1 MKAIQIKN
9 LKKVY
14 NPYSS
19 FPKIALKDV
28 SLEVEESEFICI
40 MGTSGSG
47 KTTLIN
53 VLSTID
59 DATNGKI
66 QINLHNLIT
75 MSENERAL
83 LRKNEIGFIFQN
95 YNLIESLR
103 IKDNILF
110 SLRINNIDPKIQQ
123 ERLNQLTKLDKY
135 PLQCSGGQQQRA
147 AIARA
152 LIMQPQIIFADEP
165 TGNLDCENAKEL
177 MELFKKINKEN
188 HTTIVMVTH
197 DSLVASYSNR
207 LLYLEDGKISK
218 CLERKNKTQ
227 EEYYRDIIAIT
238 TKMDLAHV

>member
-1 MKAIQIKN
+1 MKAIQVEN

-14 NPYSS
+14 NPYSA

-59 DATNGKI
+59 EATNGKI

-75 MSENERAL
+75 MSENEKAL

-103 IKDNILF
+103 IKDNIF
-110 SLRINNIDPKIQQ
+110 
-123 ERLNQLTKLDKY
+123 
-135 PLQCSGGQQQRA
+135 
-147 AIARA
+147 
-152 LIMQPQIIFADEP
+152 IF
-165 TGNLDCENAKEL
+165 T
-177 MELFKKINKEN
+177 
-188 HTTIVMVTH
+188 
-197 DSLVASYSNR
+197 
-207 LLYLEDGKISK
+207 
-218 CLERKNKTQ
+218 
-227 EEYYRDIIAIT
+227 
-238 TKMDLAHV
+238 

>member
-1 MKAIQIKN
+1 MKAIKVEN

-14 NPYSS
+14 NPYSAFS
-19 FPKIALKDV
+19 KVALKDV

-59 DATNGKI
+59 EATNGKI
-66 QINLHNLIT
+66 QINLHNLMT
-75 MSENERAL
+75 MSENEKAL
-83 LRKNEIGFIFQN
+83 LRKKEIGFIFQN

-123 ERLNQLTKLDKY
+123 ERLNQLTKQLNIEEIPDKY

-152 LIMQPQIIFADEP
+152 LIMKPKIIFADEP
-165 TGNLDCENAKEL
+165 TGNLDTQTSHDVMGLLKTVARKYQQ
-177 MELFKKINKEN
+177 
-188 HTTIVMVTH
+188 TTILITH
-197 DSLVASYSNR
+197 DMDVAQLSDRIVYM
-207 LLYLEDGKISK
+207 EDGKIRK
-218 CLERKNKTQ
+218 ERKL
-227 EEYYRDIIAIT
+227 YA
-238 TKMDLAHV
+238 